1 MENLVKAIG
10 RYVISILLIVFGLMF
25 LLKFAAGDAIESQP
39 ADMIIAALVLILVG
53 VITMPFVLSKM
64 SRNATRILT
73 LVGFASC
80 VFLTVRLWQS
90 IDSEMKF
97 LAKKER
103 IDATVIQRL
112 KDIRQAQI
120 SYKEINGNYTNDMSE
135 LKTFINSKII
145 PIPFK
150 TGVLDTT
157 AEAAMELGKI
167 ISKSDV
173 DSVAQ
178 SLEMSPAA
186 FEARVGDIANG
197 GFQGYEIRD
206 TTYSSFYDLNFK
218 PHLRVKKRLP
228 NVNLDSLGLSPASG
242 QAFKIDLGRIQTGG
256 VTVPTIRVQDPTP
269 FGREKVR
276 KDTLQF
282 GSTTEAH
289 TDGNWKD

>member
-25 LLKFAAGDAIESQP
+25 LLKFASGNAVESQP
-39 ADMIIAALVLILVG
+39 ADMIIAALVLLAVG
-53 VITMPFVLSKM
+53 VVTMPFILSKM
-64 SRNATRILT
+64 SNKATKLIALIG
-73 LVGFASC
+73 LVAC
-80 VFLTVRLWQS
+80 VFLGIRLWNS
-90 IDSEMKF
+90 IDGEMKF
-97 LAKKER
+97 LDKKKR
-103 IDATVIQRL
+103 IDNTVIQRL
-112 KDIRQAQI
+112 KDIREAQI
-120 SYKEINGNYTNDMSE
+120 SYKDINGRYTSDMNE
-135 LKTFINSKII
+135 LKAFIQAKRI

-157 AEAAMELGKI
+157 AEAALELGKI
-167 ISKSDV
+167 ISKADV

-178 SLEMSPAA
+178 SLEMTTAD
-186 FEARVGDIANG
+186 FEAKVGDIANG

-218 PHLRVKKRLP
+218 PHIRVKKRLP
-228 NVNLDSLGLSPASG
+228 NVNLDSLGLSPSSG
-242 QAFKIDLGRIQTGG
+242 EPFKIDLGRIETGG
-256 VTVPTIRVQDPTP
+256 VQVPTIRVQDPTP